1 MDFHGAGTVVT
12 GASGGIG
19 EALARRFHHL
29 GASVVVSDVV
39 EAGITNLAAELNATR
54 QNSVLAVTADVPTEN
69 GNKQLVATARQFL
82 SQNGGSGIDLFFAN
96 AGVGNGT
103 LIETTSESDWNLAFN
118 VNVHAHRWAAKYLL
132 EEWLKTGR
140 GYFCSTASAAGL
152 LSQIGSMP
160 YSMTKSAA
168 VAFAESLAITYGD
181 RGIRVSCLCPQGVNT
196 NMLNPPDAKGDVAN
210 SGGGAVKASGAVL
223 EPAEVADI
231 VYQTILDERFLV
243 MPHPEVHTYE
253 KRKVDDRDRWLS
265 GMRRL
270 QARVAG

>member
-1 MDFHGAGTVVT
+1 MEFHGAGTVVT

-39 EAGITNLAAELNATR
+39 EDGITNLAVELNAKR
-54 QNSVLAVTADVPTEN
+54 PNSVLAVTADVSTEK
-69 GNKQLVATARQFL
+69 GNEQLVATARQFL

-196 NMLNPPDAKGDVAN
+196 NMLKGGDNPAGGETTNVVRVA
-210 SGGGAVKASGAVL
+210 GVVL
-223 EPAEVADI
+223 EPADVAQVVVECI
-231 VYQTILDERFLV
+231 RAETFLIL
-243 MPHPEVHTYE
+243 PHPEVAQYATLKASE
-253 KRKVDDRDRWLS
+253 NERWLA
-265 GMRRL
+265 GMRKL
-270 QARVAG
+270 QMRVFGV